1 MPTVREIVQDELN
14 KQKPNFLESLGHQ
27 LIIQSH
33 ISNAVHLQLP
43 KALQQNSGLI
53 SQHVQTHMPSVLNQ
67 QHYFLSGIAEQ
78 KKRFEEMSHKQL
90 QEYKNAENN
99 MISRLNHKVNSIV
112 SQTIKN
118 VSNKDTVI
126 HQMRENIKK
135 DVVAEVNQNINS
147 RINTACTVTGIVS
160 AGVGC
165 LASYL
170 IQSHL

>member
-14 KQKPNFLESLGHQ
+14 KQKPTFIESLGQQ

-33 ISNAVHLQLP
+33 INNAVHLQLP
-43 KALQQNSGLI
+43 GALQQNGGII
-53 SQHVQTHMPSVLNQ
+53 SQHVQMHMPSVLNQ

-78 KKRFEEMSHKQL
+78 KKNFEEFSRKQM
-90 QEYKNAENN
+90 QEYKNAEKN
-99 MISRLNHKVNSIV
+99 MKTNLQSRANSIAQ
-112 SQTIKN
+112 QTINNISNQNN
-118 VSNKDTVI
+118 VI
-126 HQMRENIKK
+126 QQMRENIKN
-135 DVVAEVNQNINS
+135 DVIAEVNQDVNS
-147 RINTACTVTGIVS
+147 RINTTCTVTGIVS